1 MPSTS
6 ESTGVPQYVAEDLE
20 RRWSIHVLQSEWE
33 SAQKV
38 AAQIEGLD
46 DPRAPGLGA
55 VLHARGLLF
64 RGRGEEAQALADR
77 AALQAAAPYLDPAD
91 AVGIAVDVRLEQGD
105 AVGALR
111 LLGEV
116 RAAQGGRVEPRV
128 AFWEPLVLARLGR
141 AEETTGARRGLE
153 RDLASIPGPTGPR
166 LLARLD
172 GELALARGDAKGA
185 LRSFSEAARLLSARG
200 FSGDHVPTWY
210 ALARAQIAAGR
221 PADAE
226 PWLEKI
232 TTASSERLCWPIA
245 YARSFSLPGPRP
257 CRGGTRRRGC
267 RCVRAVPG
275 PVGRRGHGR
284 PRTRGSATVPRQEE
298 PAVTVTSAPTSTLFP
313 RGVLSGTR
321 GSGDGPIRE
330 EEVGVPAR
338 LGDVEP
344 PGVYVAPLHH
354 LGRRDDDHP

>member
-1 MPSTS
+1 MRWGSPSTS
-6 ESTGVPQYVAEDLE
+6 GSSRATPWVRSACSE
-20 RRWSIHVLQSEWE
+20 RYEC
-33 SAQKV
+33 A
-38 AAQIEGLD
+38 G
-46 DPRAPGLGA
+46 RA
-55 VLHARGLLF
+55 R
-64 RGRGEEAQALADR
+64 
-77 AALQAAAPYLDPAD
+77 
-91 AVGIAVDVRLEQGD
+91 
-105 AVGALR
+105 
-111 LLGEV
+111 
-116 RAAQGGRVEPRV
+116 EPRV

-245 YARSFSLPGPRP
+245 YARSFSLLGRA
-257 CRGGTRRRGC
+257 RAAAGRDDEAAVAYEQFLDLWGGGDM
-267 RCVRAVPG
+267 A
-275 PVGRRGHGR
+275 
-284 PRTRGSATVPRQEE
+284 
-298 PAVTVTSAPTSTLFP
+298 APE
-313 RGVLSGTR
+313 
-321 GSGDGPIRE
+321 RE
-330 EEVGVPAR
+330 EAQRFLEKR
-338 LGDVEP
+338 NP
-344 PGVYVAPLHH
+344 PSP
-354 LGRRDDDHP
+354 